1 MAILQDRALPRGLLD
16 HHRCDPQ
23 SGQQIPGLLI
33 HSEYGVLGPHGPR
46 RRLRALAAELL
57 DGSRS
62 FRGLWRG
69 FSPLFRPVAFPSGLM
84 NPVQIWSIRFSG
96 DGREIVAG
104 TQGEA
109 VYVYDLERRQTVV
122 KIDAHDN
129 DVNAV
134 CYGDQSSPHIL
145 YSGSDDTTL
154 KVWDR
159 RSLADGREA
168 GVFLGHN
175 EGLTYV
181 DSKGD
186 GRYVLSNGKDQT
198 MKLWDLRRMID
209 RHRFDEVRPTLET
222 STDDF
227 DYRRMRYDPADY
239 RPHPHDSSVVTFHG
253 HSVHKTLIRCH
264 FSPPGSTD
272 SRYVYTGSEDGAVYI
287 YNLDATLAGKVDV
300 RRATEASR
308 RRAPRRA
315 HRPRVAYHMF
325 GGGGGRDPG
334 STCVRDASWHPHAP
348 VIAATSWIGDDM
360 DSGACTLH
368 TWSDGADASE
378 DDDDDDDDDSGLA
391 TLVDEHLQRRT
402 CWA

>member
-1 MAILQDRALPRGLLD
+1 M
-16 HHRCDPQ
+16 
-23 SGQQIPGLLI
+23 
-33 HSEYGVLGPHGPR
+33 
-46 RRLRALAAELL
+46 
-57 DGSRS
+57 
-62 FRGLWRG
+62 
-69 FSPLFRPVAFPSGLM
+69 
-84 NPVQIWSIRFSG
+84 
-96 DGREIVAG
+96 AG

-109 VYVYDLERRQTVV
+109 VYVYDLERRQTIVR
-122 KIDAHDN
+122 IDAHDN

-168 GVFLGHN
+168 GVFLGHS

-198 MKLWDLRRMID
+198 MKLWDLRKMVGRD
-209 RHRFDEVRPTLET
+209 RFDEVRPTLQT
-222 STDDF
+222 NRAF

-239 RPHPHDSSVVTFHG
+239 RPHPHDSSVVTFRG

-300 RRATEASR
+300 RHATKASR
-308 RRAPRRA
+308 RRAPRAR
-315 HRPRVAYHMF
+315 RQRGYYLY
-325 GGGGGRDPG
+325 GGQDPDG
-334 STCVRDASWHPHAP
+334 TCIRDASWHPHAP
-348 VIAATSWIGDDM
+348 VIAATSWIGDEM

-368 TWSDGADASE
+368 TWSDGADAS
-378 DDDDDDDDDSGLA
+378 DDDLGLA
-391 TLVDEHLQRRT
+391 TLVDEQLERRT
-402 CWA
+402 CWV